1 MAPILSVLC
10 CLMSWVGA
18 FPSHRGRAKLPMPAT
33 VHRGRD
39 IPVRTKSVPYLAS
52 GDDLPSVVS
61 ALSGMISAAYTTFPK
76 FKNSLERLLLD
87 LPNAMATFPPLKNYV
102 PQSLYV
108 GMIRDV
114 YNSSLP
120 FGHDSYTVVAG
131 AKGGGKTTVVQQM
144 LNGKSGVL
152 FVDVS
157 EADSEKTILDKLLD
171 TTCEPV
177 EGVKKLGLGVLSPF
191 FLAAAE
197 KADGRRITVVL
208 EVERGTASD
217 GVLYMV
223 KSSAK
228 KLACFAN
235 VIVVLSEA
243 NAALMF
249 GDDKRQDF
257 IWMDGMTNDEAT
269 EYAKKVFP
277 AAPDRDLNLF
287 FDKVGIIPYIPFELP
302 HANHTPHNTHLTFV
316 LRARF
321 FLPYRWA
328 PFRSISGFS
337 RRRWGKRYRRMTL
350 SRRPCVRPR
359 ETWLYSFISRFS
371 RR

>member
-1 MAPILSVLC
+1 MAPILLLLSVLW
-10 CLMSWVGA
+10 CLVSWVGA
-18 FPSHRGRAKLPMPAT
+18 FPSHRCRAKLPMPAT
-33 VHRGRD
+33 VRQGRD
-39 IPVRTKSVPYLAS
+39 IPVRTKSVPYLS
-52 GDDLPSVVS
+52 NGDDVPSVVS
-61 ALSGMISAAYTTFPK
+61 AFSGLISAAYTSFPTFK
-76 FKNSLERLLLD
+76 RSLERLLLN
-87 LPNAMATFPPLKNYV
+87 LPNAMTTFPPLKNYV

-114 YNSSLP
+114 YNSCLP

-131 AKGGGKTTVVQQM
+131 PKGGGKTTVVQQM
-144 LNGKSGVL
+144 LNSKSGVL

-157 EADSEKTILDKLLD
+157 EADSEKTILDKVLD
-171 TTCEPV
+171 TTREPV
-177 EGVKKLGLGVLSPF
+177 EGVKPGLGVLSPF

-197 KADGRRITVVL
+197 AADGRRITVVL

-235 VIVVLSEA
+235 VIIVLSEA

-269 EYAKKVFP
+269 EYAKKLFP

-287 FDKVGIIPYIPFELP
+287 FDKVGIIPYILFELP
-302 HANHTPHNTHLTFV
+302 HANHMPHNTHLTSVSCALDFFCPAGGHPS
-316 LRARF
+316 AR
-321 FLPYRWA
+321 YQA
-328 PFRSISGFS
+328 FRG
-337 RRRWGKRYRRMTL
+337 GVGEKGTGG
-350 SRRPCVRPR
+350 
-359 ETWLYSFISRFS
+359 
-371 RR
+371 

>member
-1 MAPILSVLC
+1 MAPILMLLSVLC

-33 VHRGRD
+33 VRRGRD
-39 IPVRTKSVPYLAS
+39 IPVRTKFVPYLAT

-61 ALSGMISAAYTTFPK
+61 AFSGLISAAVAAFPEAK
-76 FKNSLERLLLD
+76 EALEKLLVN
-87 LPNAMATFPPLKNYV
+87 LPNAMATFPPLKTYV
-102 PQSLYV
+102 PQSFYV
-108 GMIRDV
+108 GMIEEV

-120 FGHDSYTVVAG
+120 FGFDSFTVVAG
-131 AKGGGKTTVVQQM
+131 PKGGGKTTVVQQM

-157 EADSEKTILDKLLD
+157 EADSGKTILDKLLD
-171 TTCEPV
+171 TTHEPV
-177 EGVKKLGLGVLSPF
+177 KGVKPGLGVLSPF

-197 KADGRRITVVL
+197 KADGRRITIVL
-208 EVERGTASD
+208 EVERGTDSD
-217 GVLYMV
+217 SVLYMV

-249 GDDKRQDF
+249 GDDVRQSF

-277 AAPDRDLNLF
+277 AAPDHDLNLF
-287 FDKVGIIPYIPFELP
+287 FDKVGIIPYILFDSPY
-302 HANHTPHNTHLTFV
+302 ANHTPHNAHLTSVSCALDFFCPAGEHPSPPNQGF
-316 LRARF
+316 RAGVEEKGTGR
-321 FLPYRWA
+321 
-328 PFRSISGFS
+328 
-337 RRRWGKRYRRMTL
+337 
-350 SRRPCVRPR
+350 
-359 ETWLYSFISRFS
+359 
-371 RR
+371 